1 MFSTRSTIATT
12 ALAGLLSVA
21 SFGIAAAADTL
32 PLPTTLKPIAG
43 NGAAPGQPFLLNVAI
58 GAKQAVGYFESRNG
72 ACKLTLMVGQAF
84 DGENVPQE
92 TPVRF
97 DVEVSEART
106 ALFNTAE
113 GKGIEFTCLDG
124 AQAMGVRALDQIA
137 GFPSSM

>member
-1 MFSTRSTIATT
+1 MSSTRNAIATT
-12 ALAGLLSVA
+12 ALAGLLSVVI
-21 SFGIAAAADTL
+21 FGIAEAADTA
-32 PLPTTLKPIAG
+32 PLPTTLKPIVG
-43 NGAAPGQPFLLNVAI
+43 NGAAPGQTFLLNVAL

-72 ACKLTLMVGQAF
+72 ACKLTLMVGEAF

-92 TPVRF
+92 TPVRI
-97 DVEVSEART
+97 DVEVNQARS

-137 GFPSSM
+137 AFPSSM